1 MEAHS
6 LRLHLA
12 IALKE
17 HEIRRAC
24 TAVEHILRAA
34 DILDDLH
41 PAALEQVR
49 DYCSDYVK
57 GSKGKDT
64 FSEFKRA
71 YINMVV
77 EHLENA
83 RQMERM
89 TYRGIT
95 GKDWLDEAG
104 EDQDKH

>member
-6 LRLHLA
+6 LRLHLS

-34 DILDDLH
+34 DILDNLH

-49 DYCSDYVK
+49 DYCNDYTK
-57 GSKGKDT
+57 GRHDT
-64 FSEFKRA
+64 FSEFKHA
-71 YINMVV
+71 YINMVI

-83 RQMERM
+83 RQMERKF
-89 TYRGIT
+89 YGGIT
-95 GKDWLDEAG
+95 GEDWPDEDDEHAKRTG
-104 EDQDKH
+104 